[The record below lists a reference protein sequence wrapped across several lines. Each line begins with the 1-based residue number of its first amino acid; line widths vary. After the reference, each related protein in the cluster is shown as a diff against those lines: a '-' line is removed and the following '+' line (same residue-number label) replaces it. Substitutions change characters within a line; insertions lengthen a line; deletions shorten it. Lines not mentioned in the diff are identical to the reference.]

1 MSKKQNQKQLEEQLT
16 GKKIHGIYNFL
27 GVPREN
33 KVKIK
38 HVGNIEFLKDTDSV
52 NDEFIERFEIR
63 KSTHG
68 EIYKCNIVDNY
79 LTSKRLQPIYVLCVV
94 FEKAMYSTPL
104 FTVIFKFNIEDDIN
118 SEKQLLTSEINGKF
132 SFELKSSDGTDVLTN
147 LSDKYNETG
156 FLGKDRTIE
165 YMKKF
170 IMSDDALEMILK
182 ISIEKEKERVE
193 QIKEQMGLCNVD
205 FDVPEPS
212 FSYKQYFENEDEQ
225 ITEEKSQTVIKKKK
239 KKKKSKPINN
249 NQNID
254 KID

>member
-1 MSKKQNQKQLEEQLT
+1 MSQKHKKQLEEELT
-16 GKKIHGIYNFL
+16 GKKIHGIYNLL

-38 HVGNIEFLKDTDSV
+38 HVGNIEFLKDNDSV

-79 LTSKRLQPIYVLCVV
+79 LTSKRSQPIYVLCVV
-94 FEKAMYSTPL
+94 FEKPMYSTPL
-104 FTVIFKFNIEDDIN
+104 FTVIFKFNIEDNID

-132 SFELKSSDGTDVLTN
+132 SFELKSSDGTDILTN
-147 LSDKYNETG
+147 LSDKYNKTG

-165 YMKKF
+165 FMKKF

-182 ISIEKEKERVE
+182 VSIEKEKERIE
-193 QIKEQMGLCNVD
+193 QIKEQMGLSNVE
-205 FDVPEPS
+205 FDVPEPT
-212 FSYKQYFENEDEQ
+212 FSYKQYFENEDKQMNED
-225 ITEEKSQTVIKKKK
+225 TSQNIIKKKK
-239 KKKKSKPINN
+239 KKKKNASINN
-249 NQNID
+249 EQIISDNA
-254 KID
+254 